1 MIVLDTGV
9 IYAYYDRDDR
19 QHSAVRELLD
29 AEDVCVLPAPVIP
42 EVDYLIGKRLGQQ
55 ARSAFLE
62 DVIAGVY
69 TLENVPFALY
79 PRIQELDQRYN
90 QLDLGFVDA
99 SVITLAEWLKCSRI
113 ATLDHRHFAA
123 VARELQFVLLP

>member
-1 MIVLDTGV
+1 MIVLDTSV

-29 AEDVCVLPAPVIP
+29 TEDVCVLPTPVIP
-42 EVDYLIGKRLGQQ
+42 EVDYLIGKRLGQK
-55 ARSAFLE
+55 ARAAFLE

-79 PRIQELDQRYN
+79 PRIQELDLRYD
-90 QLDLGFVDA
+90 QLNLGFVDA
-99 SVITLAEWLKCSRI
+99 AVITLAEWLKCSRI

-123 VARELQFVLLP
+123 VARELQFELLP